1 MTFELDLVRCGEYV
15 QSARLASGGKLDNNV
30 SLALSTGTSGSVSPG
45 GSTNSAY
52 PLSMDVTFV
61 NAATSST
68 AGNAAVL
75 PSNKGA
81 GYMTVFNNTA
91 FSIYVFAP
99 FNGTINNYAVAGIQT
114 NNNNGYSG
122 SFQIGANKS
131 ATMMSS
137 DGMAWLAQHAG

>member
-15 QSARLASGGKLDNNV
+15 QSSRLASGGKLDNNV
-30 SLALSTGTSGSVSPG
+30 SLVASTGTNGTSTGSAA
-45 GSTNSAY
+45 NAY

-61 NAATSST
+61 NNTTSSS
-68 AGNAAVL
+68 AGNAAIL

-81 GYMTVFNNTA
+81 GYLTVFNNTA
-91 FSIYVFAP
+91 NSMFVFAP
-99 FNGTINNYAVAGIQT
+99 FSGTINNYLAAGIQT
-114 NNNNGYSG
+114 NVGTTFAG